1 MLAKF
6 IVFVI
11 ILILVLLCHFV
22 DSQFLLVI
30 FLDRTDKL
38 LINVEPCE
46 IFVESFLFQSVFG
59 WQYGLVGLS
68 LLFYEA
74 YCTFCSRLHLFTV
87 SEVLVH
93 THSIEVGAV
102 SLRHLII
109 PIILILFQFPLEL
122 WFRRLL
128 FALVFVSFH
137 CFWIGFTLFV
147 FFFFAAAF

>member
-38 LINVEPCE
+38 LVNVEPCE

-59 WQYGLVGLS
+59 
-68 LLFYEA
+68 
-74 YCTFCSRLHLFTV
+74 
-87 SEVLVH
+87 
-93 THSIEVGAV
+93 
-102 SLRHLII
+102 
-109 PIILILFQFPLEL
+109 
-122 WFRRLL
+122 
-128 FALVFVSFH
+128 
-137 CFWIGFTLFV
+137 
-147 FFFFAAAF
+147 